1 MTFGFNDSDNAIDD
15 IIATCGGDMR
25 GALKALMLV
34 NERLE
39 TELRQLYDAVAR
51 DRQIPRGSDLLH

>member
-1 MTFGFNDSDNAIDD
+1 MRFGFNDSDNAIDD
-15 IIATCGGDMR
+15 IVATCGGDLR

-51 DRQIPRGSDLLH
+51 DLETPRGSNLLH